1 MNEDKKIIEGKP
13 VTENKMGVMK
23 INKLIIDMSL
33 PLMISMLVQAMYNI
47 VDSFFVAKI
56 SEDALTAVSL
66 AFPVQQVMIA
76 LGTGTGVGVN
86 AVLSKS
92 LGEKKF
98 ERANQVARTYVVITF
113 LTFLAVCVFGIFGVR
128 PFFEAQKNSTIS
140 DAAINYGI
148 EYLTIICTMSIGLF
162 YQIGMERLMQSTGKT
177 IYNMYT
183 QLIGAVINIILDPIM
198 IFGLLGFPRMEM
210 MGAAVATVTAQWIAA
225 CCGVFFNVKFNKE
238 INLNMKGFKMEMKI
252 VKRIYKV
259 GLPSI
264 IMGSIG
270 SVMVLGFNRILSVYQ
285 SAVAVFGV
293 YFKVQ
298 SFVFMPVFG
307 MNNGLIPITAY
318 NYGARKPDR
327 IKETMKW
334 GMIYAMTIMVVGT
347 IFFEIFPKQ
356 IMGIFAESKNTVAIG
371 ALALRIIS
379 IHFPLAA
386 LSIIKMSMLQ
396 ALGEGFR
403 SMMVSITRQ
412 LFAILPLA
420 FIFSKIGGLDMVW
433 WSFPLAE
440 IVGFGMVTI
449 FLRKTFNEKV
459 YPLYETADN

>member
-1 MNEDKKIIEGKP
+1 MESDKN
-13 VTENKMGVMK
+13 VTRNGEELSENKMGVMK

-33 PLMISMLVQAMYNI
+33 PLMISMLVQALYNI

-56 SEDALTAVSL
+56 NEDALTAVSL

-76 LGTGTGVGVN
+76 LGMGTGVGVN

-98 ERANQVARTYVVITF
+98 ERANQVARTYMVLTF
-113 LTFLAVCVFGIFGVR
+113 LTFLAVCIFGFVGVR
-128 PFFEAQKNSTIS
+128 PFFEAQKSSTIS
-140 DAAINYGI
+140 DATINYGVD
-148 EYLTIICTMSIGLF
+148 YLTVICTMSIGIF
-162 YQIGMERLMQSTGKT
+162 YQVATERLMQATGKT

-183 QLIGAVINIILDPIM
+183 QLIGAIINIILDPIL
-198 IFGLLGFPRMEM
+198 IFGLLGMPRLEM
-210 MGAAVATVTAQWIAA
+210 KGAAIATVIAQCIAA
-225 CCGVFFNVKFNKE
+225 CFGFFFNIVFNKE
-238 INLNMKGFKMEMKI
+238 ININMKGFKMDGKI
-252 VKRIYKV
+252 VKRIYTV
-259 GLPSI
+259 GVPSI

-270 SVMVLGFNRILSVYQ
+270 SVMVLGFNKILSQYQ
-285 SAVAVFGV
+285 SAIAVFGV

-307 MNNGLIPITAY
+307 MNNGLIPIVAY
-318 NYGARKPDR
+318 NYGARKPAR

-334 GMIYAMTIMVVGT
+334 GSIYAVIIMVVGT
-347 IFFEIFPKQ
+347 IFFEIFPSQ
-356 IMGIFAESKNTVAIG
+356 IMGMFVESSKTVAIG

-379 IHFPLAA
+379 IHFPVAA
-386 LSIIKMSMLQ
+386 LSIIRMSTLQ

-403 SMMVSITRQ
+403 SMLVSITRQ

-420 FIFSKIGGLDMVW
+420 YIFSKIGGLDMVW

-440 IVGFGMVTI
+440 IVGFSLVTI
-449 FLRKTFNEKV
+449 FLKKTFKERV
-459 YPLYETADN
+459 EPLYE

>member
-1 MNEDKKIIEGKP
+1 MESDKIVIKSEGELS
-13 VTENKMGVMK
+13 ENKMGVMK

-98 ERANQVARTYVVITF
+98 ERANQVARTYVVLSFF
-113 LTFLAVCVFGIFGVR
+113 LFLAVCIFGFVGVR
-128 PFFEAQKNSTIS
+128 PFFEAQKSSTIS
-140 DAAINYGI
+140 DVAVEYGVD
-148 EYLTIICTMSIGLF
+148 YLTVICTLSLGIF
-162 YQIGMERLMQSTGKT
+162 YQVGMERLMQSTGRT

-183 QLIGAVINIILDPIM
+183 QLIGATINIILDPIL
-198 IFGLLGFPRMEM
+198 IFGLLGAPRLEM
-210 MGAAVATVTAQWIAA
+210 TGAALATVIAQWIAA
-225 CCGVFFNVKFNKE
+225 GFGFFFNIRYNKE
-238 INLNMKGFKMEMKI
+238 IDLNMRGFKLEMGI
-252 VKRIYKV
+252 IKRIFSV

-264 IMGSIG
+264 IMGGIG
-270 SVMVLGFNRILSVYQ
+270 SVMVLGFNKILSQYQ

-307 MNNGLIPITAY
+307 MNNGLIPIIAY
-318 NYGARKPDR
+318 NYGARKPNR

-334 GMIYAMTIMVVGT
+334 GAIYAITIMVIGT
-347 IFFEIFPKQ
+347 IAFEIFPRQ
-356 IMGIFAESKNTVAIG
+356 IMGIFAESENTVTIG

-379 IHFPLAA
+379 VHFPIAA
-386 LSIIKMSMLQ
+386 LSIIMMSTLQ

-412 LFAILPLA
+412 IFAILPLA
-420 FIFSKIGGLDMVW
+420 YIFSRIGGLDMVW

-440 IVGFGMVTI
+440 IVGFTMVMI
-449 FLRKTFNEKV
+449 FLKKTFKEKV
-459 YPLYETADN
+459 EPLYE